1 MSIRLFTFSALYY
14 NVAKEMRKMLIGCT
28 KKLLDEMNIE
38 PEGREAEEP
47 LFDWHANLLVIGRR
61 KTIVLVNDSN
71 RYVVVLYGLREKD
84 FKQLE
89 KLIPMAIRN
98 TFKEECIKE
107 EVINSYIESAG
118 RITLTKTKDRTL
130 VARMN
135 KGCEIVQYFE
145 DDINSGE
152 MFQTGLSKWVSRT
165 LVGDSTGNFFHP
177 NDEMYKDLEAFAG
190 EPVIQCIAAVF
201 RVDLELENQK
211 VWRRLAVPL
220 SKTFLEFHKI
230 LQKAF
235 GWNDSHLHEFFAD
248 EMDIKLNEDKK
259 LSEYIPAYEYLK
271 YNYDFGDNWQHY
283 INVESLIE
291 DYDKNYSICLG
302 GDGIAPLEDV
312 GGEAGYEEFL
322 RIMSDQTSPEY
333 KDTAAWAHSQG
344 YGEFDIESLNRFLKY
359 ID

>member
-1 MSIRLFTFSALYY
+1 
-14 NVAKEMRKMLIGCT
+14 MLIGCT
-28 KKLLDEMNIE
+28 KKLLDELNIE

-47 LFDWHANLLVIGRR
+47 LFGWHANLLVIGRR
-61 KTIVLVNDSN
+61 KSIVLVNDSN
-71 RYVVVLYGLREKD
+71 RYVVVLYGLKAKD
-84 FKQLE
+84 FKQLD
-89 KLIPMAIRN
+89 KLIPMAIIN
-98 TFKEECIKE
+98 TLKEECIKE

-135 KGCEIVQYFE
+135 KGCELVQYFQ
-145 DDINSGE
+145 DDIDGAE
-152 MFQTGLSKWVSRT
+152 MFQTKLSKWVSRT
-165 LVGDSTGNFFHP
+165 LVGDSAGNYFNP
-177 NDEMYKDLEAFAG
+177 NEQMYKDLEAFAG
-190 EPVIQCIAAVF
+190 GSVIQCRAAVL
-201 RVDLELENQK
+201 RVDMEIQNHK

-248 EMDIKLNEDKK
+248 EMDMKLEDDSK

-271 YNYDFGDNWQHY
+271 YNYDFGDNWRHY

-291 DYDKNYSICLG
+291 DYDKNHSVCLG
-302 GDGIAPLEDV
+302 GEGITPPEDV
-312 GGEAGYEEFL
+312 GGESGYEEFL
-322 RIMSDQTSPEY
+322 KIMSDQTSPEY
-333 KDTAAWAHSQG
+333 KDVAAWAHSQG
-344 YGEFDIESLNRFLKY
+344 YGEFDIESVNRFLKY

>member
-1 MSIRLFTFSALYY
+1 
-14 NVAKEMRKMLIGCT
+14 MRRMLIGCT
-28 KKLLDEMNIE
+28 KKLLDELNIE
-38 PEGREAEEP
+38 PEDRGEEEP
-47 LFDWHANLLVIGRR
+47 IFGWHANLLLTGRR

-71 RYVVVLYGLREKD
+71 RYVVVLYGLKAKD
-84 FKQLE
+84 FKQLD
-89 KLIPMAIRN
+89 KLIPMAVRN
-98 TFKEECIKE
+98 TLKEECIKE

-118 RITLTKTKDRTL
+118 RISLTKTKDRAL

-145 DDINSGE
+145 DDINAAE
-152 MFQTGLSKWVSRT
+152 MFQTSLSKRVSRIT
-165 LVGDSTGNFFHP
+165 AGDSTGKYFQP
-177 NDEMYKDLEAFAG
+177 NEEMYKDLEAFAG
-190 EPVIQCIAAVF
+190 GPVIQCIAAVL
-201 RVDLELENQK
+201 RVDLELENHK
-211 VWRRLAVPL
+211 VWRRIAVPL

-248 EMDIKLNEDKK
+248 EMDTKLEEDKK

-302 GDGIAPLEDV
+302 GEGITPPEDV
-312 GGEAGYEEFL
+312 GGTAGYEEFL
-322 RIMSDQTSPEY
+322 KIISDQTSPEY

-344 YGEFDIESLNRFLKY
+344 YVEFDIESVNRLLKQ

>member
-1 MSIRLFTFSALYY
+1 
-14 NVAKEMRKMLIGCT
+14 MLIGCT
-28 KKLLDEMNIE
+28 KKLLDELNIE
-38 PEGREAEEP
+38 PEDREEEEP
-47 LFDWHANLLVIGRR
+47 LFGWHANLLVIGRR

-71 RYVVVLYGLREKD
+71 RYVVVLYGLKAKD
-84 FKQLE
+84 FKQLD
-89 KLIPMAIRN
+89 KLIPMAISN
-98 TFKEECIKE
+98 TLKEECIKE

-118 RITLTKTKDRTL
+118 RITLTKTKDKTL

-145 DDINSGE
+145 EDINAVE
-152 MFQTGLSKWVSRT
+152 MLQTSLSKRVSRT
-165 LVGDSTGNFFHP
+165 LAGDSTGNYFNP
-177 NDEMYKDLEAFAG
+177 NEKMYKDLEAFAG
-190 EPVIQCIAAVF
+190 GPVIQCSAAVF
-201 RVDLELENQK
+201 RVDLELENHK

-248 EMDIKLNEDKK
+248 EMDMKLEEDTK
-259 LSEYIPAYEYLK
+259 LSEYVPAYEYFK
-271 YNYDFGDNWQHY
+271 YYYDFGDNWQHY
-283 INVESLIE
+283 INVESLIG

-302 GDGIAPLEDV
+302 GDGITPPEDV

-322 RIMSDQTSPEY
+322 KIISDQTSPEF

-344 YGEFDIESLNRFLKY
+344 YVEFDIESVNRLLKY